1 MLCKNPYISA
11 LCGFSYSK
19 NYNTK
24 NSICKALKNA
34 DPCRYPKRLPARR
47 GRCRRNGHDFF
58 VLQNVNSTLLK
69 TAIFDRCFFAFLSVP
84 RTFELLFHGRNTL
97 LNHVFLINDSVN
109 ICLFSKSGNSLIILF
124 NIQKFRAVPA
134 FSRCRC
140 SSFFIYTLTLFLKGG
155 VPPPH
160 ELCPYPFPCAIPLQQ
175 QRAYAYS
182 YLGYRVL
189 CSRLYRLHHRY
200 RK

>member
-109 ICLFSKSGNSLIILF
+109 ICLFFKSGNSLIILF

-134 FSRCRC
+134 FS
-140 SSFFIYTLTLFLKGG
+140 
-155 VPPPH
+155 
-160 ELCPYPFPCAIPLQQ
+160 
-175 QRAYAYS
+175 
-182 YLGYRVL
+182 
-189 CSRLYRLHHRY
+189 
-200 RK
+200 

>member
-155 VPPPH
+155 VPPH

>member
-155 VPPPH
+155 VPPH

-182 YLGYRVL
+182 YLGYRVRYL
-189 CSRLYRLHHRY
+189 LRYRLHHRY
-200 RK
+200 WK

>member
-140 SSFFIYTLTLFLKGG
+140 SSFFIYALLYFPKGG
-155 VPPPH
+155 VPY
-160 ELCPYPFPCAIPLQQ
+160 ELCSHLFPRSLSLQQ
-175 QRAYAYS
+175 QRAYAHS
-182 YLGYRVL
+182 YLGYRVRYL
-189 CSRLYRLHHRY
+189 LRYRLHHRY
-200 RK
+200 PK